1 MAREILIVG
10 DILSFVE
17 GKLIIAIVATRESL
31 RRDWRNTDIDDLK
44 AQFEGK
50 KIKVFGEGYQF
61 ETDVLSVQV
70 KSSIVENKNVFLL
83 VDKTPSTQKIKI
95 NDEVEIEL

>member
-10 DILSFVE
+10 DILSFID
-17 GKLIIAIVATRESL
+17 GKLIIAIVATQESL
-31 RRDWRNTDIDDLK
+31 RRDWRNTGIDDLK

-70 KSSIVENKNVFLL
+70 KSSIIENKNVFLL